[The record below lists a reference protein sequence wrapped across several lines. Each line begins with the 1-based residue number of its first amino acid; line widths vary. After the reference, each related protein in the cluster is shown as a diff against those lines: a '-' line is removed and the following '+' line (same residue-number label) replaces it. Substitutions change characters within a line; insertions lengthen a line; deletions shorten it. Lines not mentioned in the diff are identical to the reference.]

1 MTEFEV
7 ITAISEKKIS
17 EKKNGIINKEE
28 SRGTIKEK
36 NNGNQ
41 WKVYSLSLFFLA
53 VVDQYIIV
61 A

>member
-41 WKVYSLSLFFLA
+41 WKVYFLSLFFF
-53 VVDQYIIV
+53 
-61 A
+61 